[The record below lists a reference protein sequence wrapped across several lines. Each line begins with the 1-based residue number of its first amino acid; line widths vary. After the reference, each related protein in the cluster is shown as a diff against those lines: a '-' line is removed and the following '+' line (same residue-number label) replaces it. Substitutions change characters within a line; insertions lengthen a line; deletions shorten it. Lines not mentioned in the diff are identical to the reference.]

1 MKFNFSFGQTDRL
14 KAVFMYNF
22 TRYIDWPS
30 EKKEGDFK
38 IAILGNSPLTEELR
52 TVASK
57 KNVGAQ
63 KILIKNISSLTDE
76 DFHIVF
82 ISAEKSAELGGVLN
96 KYRDESTLVITDKK
110 GLIQKGA
117 GINFSIENGKLI
129 FEINKGNIEK
139 NGLKVSS
146 QLLSLGKQVQ

>member
-1 MKFNFSFGQTDRL
+1 
-14 KAVFMYNF
+14 MYNF
-22 TRYIDWPS
+22 TRYIDWPA
-30 EKKEGDFK
+30 EKKVGDFK

-82 ISAEKSAELGGVLN
+82 ISAEKSAELGGVLS

-110 GLIQKGA
+110 GLIQNGA